1 MYSGYI
7 LPLQSEG
14 LFFIV
19 PFHLPVIF
27 NFSLEFFREIIS
39 LIANMIR
46 MKRRKLRNNAWRKLP
61 EAGQELEKIL
71 LSLNKGVLRGKFKT
85 KWYVSGRLFDFFFPE
100 IQLAIL
106 LDGREEKSAYSRLQ
120 KVILENFC
128 EDEWI
133 TLLYIKEE
141 EVMYD
146 RDKLI
151 EKLRVAYRTAKK
163 LINSKI

>member
-1 MYSGYI
+1 MTELKMVARHLYFPS
-7 LPLQSEG
+7 PSDFQ
-14 LFFIV
+14 FFPEI
-19 PFHLPVIF
+19 
-27 NFSLEFFREIIS
+27 FREIIS
-39 LIANMIR
+39 LIANMIS

-141 EVMYD
+141 EIMYD

-151 EKLRVAYRTAKK
+151 EKLRVGYRTAKK
-163 LINSKI
+163 LLNSKIK

>member
-1 MYSGYI
+1 
-7 LPLQSEG
+7 
-14 LFFIV
+14 
-19 PFHLPVIF
+19 
-27 NFSLEFFREIIS
+27 
-39 LIANMIR
+39 
-46 MKRRKLRNNAWRKLP
+46 MKGRKLRNNSWQKLS

-85 KWYVSGRLFDFFFPE
+85 KWYASGRLFDFFFPE
-100 IQLAIL
+100 IRLAIL
-106 LDGREEKSAYSRLQ
+106 LDGNKEKSAYSRLQ

-141 EVMYD
+141 EIKYD

-151 EKLRVAYRTAKK
+151 EKLRTSYREAKK
-163 LINSKI
+163 LIISKKQ